1 MRARVLLGVIAMLG
15 VVVVGCDD
23 RVGGPPEV
31 GDARVGAPTGPN
43 AALYFNA
50 QGNEADRLVG
60 ARSSVASEIK
70 IHESTTGD
78 DETTG
83 MRAVDGLDLRTDESL
98 VLEPGGYHLMLIDV
112 ERLQVGD
119 EIDVTLVWENAGEWT
134 ISARVVE
141 PGDTMSH
148 G

>member
-1 MRARVLLGVIAMLG
+1 MRARVVLGVMAVLG
-15 VVVVGCDD
+15 AVVVACDD

-31 GDARVGAPTGPN
+31 SDARVGAPTGPN
-43 AALYFNA
+43 AALYLNA
-50 QGNEADRLVG
+50 EGAEADRLVE
-60 ARSSVASEIK
+60 ARSSVASEIQ

-78 DETTG
+78 DGTTR
-83 MRAVDGLDLRTDESL
+83 MRAVDGLDLRADETL

-119 EIDVTLVWENAGEWT
+119 EIDVTLVWENAGVWT
-134 ISARVVE
+134 ISAQVVE

-148 G
+148 D